1 MTWKNE
7 KPWQGIGVEVD
18 SKLSAREMLGK
29 AKIDRQVSKNKRL
42 KSIENE
48 RAFRFFKS
56 FAEAGDASIDTIG
69 SLENER
75 IVWALARLN
84 EGFSLDKVDKVEG
97 YLLLSS
103 RQENRESI
111 QILFLTVREVCNSTY
126 PIAIKARTTFRNTFL
141 TDSKFPPD
149 MEKKAKETL
158 ALGRTAI
165 SAFQSDAERLAK
177 KTVDEKIANR
187 YVFDVFQP
195 ETSKELSEIGP
206 KEIGE
211 HAEEKTMMTITAL
224 GNAPGNDLKTAHN
237 TAWGLLNAV
246 THTVD
251 HRLGNNQDLRL
262 KQAWFGSS
270 LKIKQR
276 ALEQALALLAP

>member
-1 MTWKNE
+1 MSWTKE
-7 KPWQGIGVEVD
+7 TPWQGIGVETS

-29 AKIDRQVSKNKRL
+29 AKIDRQVSRNKRL

-56 FAEAGDASIDTIG
+56 FAEAGDAEIETIG

-84 EGFSLDKVDKVEG
+84 ENFSLDEVDKVEG
-97 YLLLSS
+97 YLLLSA

-111 QILFLTVREVCNSTY
+111 QVQFLTLREVGGNTC

-141 TDSKFPPD
+141 TVSTFPPD
-149 MEKKAKETL
+149 MKKKARETL
-158 ALGRTAI
+158 AFGREAI
-165 SAFQSDAERLAK
+165 AAFQSDAKRLAG
-177 KTVDEKIANR
+177 KTVDEETANR
-187 YVFDVFQP
+187 YVFDVLQP
-195 ETSKELSEIGP
+195 DVSETLSAIGQ
-206 KEIGE
+206 KEIDA
-211 HAEEKTMMTITAL
+211 HAEEKTRKAIAAL
-224 GNAPGNDLKTAHN
+224 ANAPGNDLKTACK

-246 THTVD
+246 TYMVD
-251 HRLGNNQDLRL
+251 HHLVKNQDLSL

-276 ALEQALALLAP
+276 ALAVALALLA

>member
-1 MTWKNE
+1 MIWKNE
-7 KPWQGIGVEVD
+7 KPWQGIGVEVAPR
-18 SKLSAREMLGK
+18 LSAREMLGK
-29 AKIDRQVSKNKRL
+29 ANIDRQVSRNKRL
-42 KSIENE
+42 KSVENE

-56 FAEAGDASIDTIG
+56 FAEAGDAKIDTIG

-75 IVWALARLN
+75 IVWALACLN
-84 EGFSLDKVDKVEG
+84 EGFSLDDVDKVEG

-111 QILFLTVREVCNSTY
+111 QIQFLTVREVCNSTY

-141 TDSKFPPD
+141 TASKFPPD
-149 MEKKAKETL
+149 MEKKAKEIL

-165 SAFQSDAERLAK
+165 SVFQSDAKRLAD
-177 KTVDEKIANR
+177 KTVDEKITNR

-195 ETSKELSEIGP
+195 ETSKELPEIGA
-206 KEIGE
+206 KEIE
-211 HAEEKTMMTITAL
+211 EQAEEKVRMTIEAL
-224 GNAPGNDLKTAHN
+224 ANAPGNDLKTAHN

-246 THTVD
+246 TYTVD
-251 HRLGNNQDLRL
+251 HCLGNNQDFRL

-276 ALEQALALLAP
+276 ALEQALALLTP